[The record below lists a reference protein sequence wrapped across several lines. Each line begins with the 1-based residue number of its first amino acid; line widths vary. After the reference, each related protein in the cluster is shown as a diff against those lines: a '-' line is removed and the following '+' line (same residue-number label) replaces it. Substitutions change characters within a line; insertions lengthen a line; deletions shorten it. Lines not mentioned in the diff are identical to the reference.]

1 MMSPTG
7 PSPFWNGNFA
17 SISSACMIAGRLNA
31 RVLPEPVN
39 AMPIMSL
46 PENLSVRCCQDLRA
60 DNLRCR
66 KSLHLNRGR
75 ALDAFRLEIVEYRF
89 WDFHVLPISPYPTPD
104 GSRHTVKLV
113 IGGGIRS
120 PSDMI

>member
-7 PSPFWNGNFA
+7 PSPFWNGSLA

-39 AMPIMSL
+39 AMPIISL
-46 PENLSVRCCQDLRA
+46 PENLHVRCRQSLRA
-60 DNLRCR
+60 ENLRCW

-75 ALDAFRLEIVEYRF
+75 TLDTLCLEIVEYRF
-89 WDFHVLPISPYPTPD
+89 WDFHILPISPYPTPNE
-104 GSRHTVKLV
+104 SSHTVKLV

>member
-1 MMSPTG
+1 L
-7 PSPFWNGNFA
+7 A

-39 AMPIMSL
+39 AIPIMSL
-46 PENLSVRCCQDLRA
+46 PENLSVRCCQNLRA

-75 ALDAFRLEIVEYRF
+75 ALDTLCLEIVEYRF
-89 WDFHVLPISPYPTPD
+89 WDLHVLPISPCPSSA
-104 GSRHTVKLV
+104 GSRHTVKFV
-113 IGGGIRS
+113 IGGGMRS